1 VVNISLLSGYLV
13 WQVIWWAGARRFIN
27 QQPLPAAAAPGAAT
41 PATGAITK
49 AADNKPST
57 GGNAARSTSNARTN
71 PKKKRRAAASQP
83 QRKKTSSSWNTNH
96 TLVTAVV
103 LLAMLVIFMPSL
115 NKSIDVAAA
124 AAYAPSDAW
133 QESLEWL
140 KTSTPEPLGE
150 ADAFYGLYESPYTYP
165 DTAYAVTSW
174 WDYGYWISRTGHR
187 IPNANPSQDPK
198 RIKPL
203 AQLLLSTNESEWA
216 PLLAQFKTGYL
227 MIDNTMVTTKFWAI
241 VNWAGLD
248 LDDYISTY
256 AVPQEGKLV
265 RVSVYNPAYY
275 DTLLVRL
282 YNLDGKA
289 AAALKPV
296 VLEYVEKVDGSGN
309 SYRQVTDVKETESYE
324 EAMDYI
330 DGQDSGNYAIVG
342 ASPLQSPVP
351 VEALSGFELVH
362 ESPQQ
367 ASVQASI
374 TTSEV
379 KIFQYTGN

>member
-1 VVNISLLSGYLV
+1 
-13 WQVIWWAGARRFIN
+13 
-27 QQPLPAAAAPGAAT
+27 
-41 PATGAITK
+41 
-49 AADNKPST
+49 
-57 GGNAARSTSNARTN
+57 
-71 PKKKRRAAASQP
+71 
-83 QRKKTSSSWNTNH
+83 
-96 TLVTAVV
+96 
-103 LLAMLVIFMPSL
+103 MLVIFMPSL

-324 EAMDYI
+324 EEMDYI